1 MNYKVTVLGSGAA
14 PGVPAVAGGWGN
26 CNPDNPKNRR
36 LRTTICLEYK
46 QTRILIDTSPDL
58 RVQLLSMNIRHL
70 DGIVYTHAHADHLH
84 GIDELREINR
94 AELKSLN
101 FYGAADT
108 IASIKERFPY
118 LLASKERANNVAKQ
132 PSLVANVIDY
142 YVPFM
147 IGDLKVTP
155 IRLLGHNMPT
165 TGYLFNDGEIVYI
178 ADYRQIDEAAF
189 EHIKVPVKLMIV
201 PLTTPWGEKF
211 HAGLEDVLSDI
222 HKINP
227 VHAVINHMA
236 IECDYDEINRRTPD
250 NVEPAFDN
258 MCLSF

>member
-1 MNYKVTVLGSGAA
+1 MSYKVTILGSGAA
-14 PGVPAVAGGWGN
+14 PGVPSVAGGWGC
-26 CNPDNPKNRR
+26 CNPENPKNRR
-36 LRTTICLEYK
+36 LRTTICIEYS

-58 RVQLLSMNIRHL
+58 RIQLLSMHIRHL

-101 FYGAADT
+101 FYGTRDT
-108 IASIKERFPY
+108 VNSIKERFPY
-118 LLASKERANNVAKQ
+118 LLASKERTNNVAKQ

-142 YVPFM
+142 YVPFT
-147 IGDLKVTP
+147 IGDIRITP

-189 EHIKVPVKLMIV
+189 EQIKVPVKLMIV
-201 PLTTPWGEKF
+201 PLTTPKGEKF
-211 HAGLEDVLSDI
+211 HASLEDVLLDI
-222 HKINP
+222 RRINP
-227 VHAVINHMA
+227 EHAVINHMA
-236 IECDYDEINRRTPD
+236 IECDYDDINRCTPD

-258 MCLSF
+258 MCLNF